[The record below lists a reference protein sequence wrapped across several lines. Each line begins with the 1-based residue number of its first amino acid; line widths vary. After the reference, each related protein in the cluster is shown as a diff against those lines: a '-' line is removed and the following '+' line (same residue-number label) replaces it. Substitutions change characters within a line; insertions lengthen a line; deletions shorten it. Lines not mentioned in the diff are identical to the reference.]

1 VPSWRPSRRVAIRGG
16 LQGRRRSPDSG
27 LVTIRTR
34 RSIAVSEPVCEQVV
48 DVHVVIVDVFRH
60 PIGRFL
66 RRLTAEDS

>member
-1 VPSWRPSRRVAIRGG
+1 M
-16 LQGRRRSPDSG
+16 
-27 LVTIRTR
+27 TIRTR